1 MDLVKK
7 VDTGPSQNSYLS
19 HLFATS
25 LLCLSP
31 QCDMPKLQ
39 AASTAQE
46 PGELPFPQLKA
57 TFYGEVNWQIACLIL
72 IQKAPRLENC
82 SESGCF
88 NLSLVGRW
96 GNGLTQRQGGHQL
109 LGELK

>member
-1 MDLVKK
+1 MLKK
-7 VDTGPSQNSYLS
+7 ADTGPSWKSYLS

-25 LLCLSP
+25 LLCLLP
-31 QCDMPKLQ
+31 WCDMLHSQ
-39 AASTAQE
+39 VASTAQA

-57 TFYGEVNWQIACLIL
+57 TFYVEVNWQIACLIL

-88 NLSLVGRW
+88 NLSLAGRW
-96 GNGLTQRQGGHQL
+96 GNGLTRRQGGHQL